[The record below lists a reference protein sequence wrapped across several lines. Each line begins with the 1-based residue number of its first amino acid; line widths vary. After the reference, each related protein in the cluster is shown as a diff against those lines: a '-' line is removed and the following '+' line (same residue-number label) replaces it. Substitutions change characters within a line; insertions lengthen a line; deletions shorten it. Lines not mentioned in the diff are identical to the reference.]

1 MAERKK
7 PKFWRKD
14 WNKKIK
20 LGSKRKSIRKWR
32 RPTGL
37 DNKNR
42 LTRKG
47 RAKAVNIGWGNAK
60 KDKGKINGLVPIRV
74 ENVEQL
80 KNVDKKVNGII
91 VASVGKKKKQ
101 EIIQQAEKDG
111 IKILNKYK
119 KSNEKVENKENG
131 EKTQ

>member
-1 MAERKK
+1 MVERKK

-47 RAKAVNIGWGNAK
+47 RAKAVNIGWGNDK
-60 KDKGKINGLVPIRV
+60 KDKGKVNGLIPVRV

-80 KNVDKKVNGII
+80 KELDKKTQGVII
-91 VASVGKKKKQ
+91 ASIGKKKKQ
-101 EIIQQAEKDG
+101 NIIEQAEKEG

-119 KSNEKVENKENG
+119 KSNENTGDKK
-131 EKTQ
+131 